1 MKRESFVF
9 YKSFYDSIK
18 ELDPSDQVQ
27 IYNAIFN
34 YQFENKKI
42 KLNGVCKSI
51 FTLIIPQLEANNK
64 RYENGKKGGR
74 PSSQNETETKP
85 NENQNETETK
95 PNNNQNET
103 KLEPNVN
110 VNVNDNVKEVK
121 NVDERLASYLVP
133 SCEVTGI
140 CFEGKS
146 CKRKPTLEEVE
157 EYCKERQNS
166 INATNFIDFYES
178 KDWYIGKNKM
188 KDWKACVRTWEKN
201 SNKYVESKPEWF
213 GKEIKM
219 KKASDEEIKQMEDLL
234 KKY

>member
-110 VNVNDNVKEVK
+110 VNVNDNIKE
-121 NVDERLASYLVP
+121 N
-133 SCEVTGI
+133 I
-140 CFEGKS
+140 
-146 CKRKPTLEEVE
+146 KRKVFKKPTLEEVE